1 MIGGVAVGCIVLWGA
16 FISSGNATI
25 AIFSILVTLLLGFLL
40 FFFRDPERVIPDGDN
55 NLVSPCDGT
64 VIAIQPCSEELIGV
78 PGKVMSIFMSVF
90 NVHVNR
96 NTCSGT
102 VLSVEHR
109 PGRFGHAGSEQAS
122 TENEQTQIVIDCS
135 MEGHAPSCPN
145 KSGRDKTRPS
155 NKIMVTQIAGVLARR
170 IICRLQSGDEIHKG
184 ERFGM
189 IVLGSRLQVT
199 VPENV
204 GICVKEGQ
212 RVRAG
217 ETIIGVWENETKSGS
232 MA

>member
-1 MIGGVAVGCIVLWGA
+1 MSEPVIPKEGRVMIGGVAVGCIVLWGA
-16 FISSGNATI
+16 FISSGNTTI
-25 AIFSILVTLLLGFLL
+25 ALFSLLVTLLLGFLL
-40 FFFRDPERVIPDGDN
+40 FFFRDPERVIPGGDD
-55 NLVSPCDGT
+55 NLVSPCDGR
-64 VIAIQPCSEELIGV
+64 VISIQPCSEELLGV
-78 PGKVMSIFMSVF
+78 PGKVISIFMSVF

-96 NTCSGT
+96 NTCSGN

-109 PGRFGHAGSEQAS
+109 PGRFGHAGSEHAS
-122 TENEQTQIVIDCS
+122 AENEQTQIIINHLS
-135 MEGHAPSCPN
+135 Q
-145 KSGRDKTRPS
+145 R
-155 NKIMVTQIAGVLARR
+155 IMVTQIAGVLARR
-170 IICRLQSGDEIHKG
+170 IICRLQAGDEIQKG

-204 GICVKEGQ
+204 RICVKKGQ

-217 ETIIGVWENETKSGS
+217 ETIIGVWEHETKSVS